1 MKILHYIP
9 SIDRTSGGVGAYMQL
24 LTTELGKLVEL
35 HVVTH
40 REANPLTLENCTV
53 HYIPKNNNPFSN
65 KGKTE
70 FLTLLN
76 DIKPDVFHAN
86 SCWLPLSARTTI
98 WAKNIGYTVVY
109 TPHGMLEPW
118 IMKRHYWTKKFP
130 ASLLFQ
136 KRGIQIANVIHA
148 TAESEKHNLTQ
159 LGWNNNIEV
168 IPNCVEID
176 KITMKESWIRNK
188 NILFLSRVH
197 VKKGINFLIEATAN
211 LKTELQ
217 GYTINIAGEGEESY
231 INELKQLASKLGVE
245 NLIHFIGGV
254 YGDKKWE
261 LFKKA
266 DLFVLPTHSENFGIV
281 VAEALACGTPV
292 ITTQGTPWQELES
305 YHCGWWAE
313 IGTEATTKALKEFL
327 QCTETQLEQ
336 MGKNGRKL
344 IEEKYSSQKV
354 AQDMVELYK
363 KSLSINME
371 LNIAENRNHLNYSK
385 WIYVKRI
392 LWTFGKFF
400 FRNSP
405 RIAFGYRN
413 TILRLFGAKIGKHVH
428 IYSSTVIWFPW
439 NLEIGDWSAIGEET
453 LIYNLGKVTIGEKAT
468 VSHRVHVCAG
478 THDYTDPA
486 LPLLRPEIRIGNQTW
501 ICANTFIGPD
511 IEIGE
516 GAVIGAG
523 TVMVKDAEPWGVY
536 AGNPAKYIKKRILKK

>member
-1 MKILHYIP
+1 
-9 SIDRTSGGVGAYMQL
+9 
-24 LTTELGKLVEL
+24 
-35 HVVTH
+35 
-40 REANPLTLENCTV
+40 
-53 HYIPKNNNPFSN
+53 
-65 KGKTE
+65 
-70 FLTLLN
+70 
-76 DIKPDVFHAN
+76 
-86 SCWLPLSARTTI
+86 
-98 WAKNIGYTVVY
+98 
-109 TPHGMLEPW
+109 MLEPW

-197 VKKGINFLIEATAN
+197 IKKGINFLIEATAN

-305 YHCGWWAE
+305 YHCGWWTE

-336 MGKNGRKL
+336 
-344 IEEKYSSQKV
+344 
-354 AQDMVELYK
+354 
-363 KSLSINME
+363 
-371 LNIAENRNHLNYSK
+371 
-385 WIYVKRI
+385 
-392 LWTFGKFF
+392 
-400 FRNSP
+400 
-405 RIAFGYRN
+405 
-413 TILRLFGAKIGKHVH
+413 IGKKWKK
-428 IYSSTVIWFPW
+428 INRRKI
-439 NLEIGDWSAIGEET
+439 
-453 LIYNLGKVTIGEKAT
+453 LITKSCSRYG
-468 VSHRVHVCAG
+468 
-478 THDYTDPA
+478 
-486 LPLLRPEIRIGNQTW
+486 
-501 ICANTFIGPD
+501 
-511 IEIGE
+511 
-516 GAVIGAG
+516 
-523 TVMVKDAEPWGVY
+523 
-536 AGNPAKYIKKRILKK
+536 

>member
-1 MKILHYIP
+1 MKIIHYIP
-9 SIDRTSGGVGAYMQL
+9 SIDRSSGGTTAYMQL
-24 LTTELGKLVEL
+24 LANELGKLVEL
-35 HVVTH
+35 HIVSHVS
-40 REANPLTLENCTV
+40 NSPVNIGNCQI
-53 HYIPKNNNPFSN
+53 HYIPTFKQYR
-65 KGKTE
+65 KMKRQWQI
-70 FLTLLN
+70 LLN
-76 DIKPDVFHAN
+76 EIKPDIVHIN
-86 SCWLPLSARTTI
+86 CCWMPECALIQKWSQESNY
-98 WAKNIGYTVVY
+98 KTVL

-118 IMKRHYWTKKFP
+118 IIKRHYWTKKVP
-130 ASLLFQ
+130 ALLLYQ
-136 KRGIQIANVIHA
+136 KQAVVKANYLHA
-148 TAESEKHNLTQ
+148 TAQSEKENL
-159 LGWNNNIEV
+159 LKLNYNNKIEIIANGIEV
-168 IPNCVEID
+168 KNVAL
-176 KITMKESWIRNK
+176 KTSWNRKKE
-188 NILFLSRVH
+188 ILFLSRIH
-197 VKKGINFLIEATAN
+197 IKKGINFLIEATAN

-305 YHCGWWAE
+305 YHCGWWTE

-536 AGNPAKYIKKRILKK
+536 AGNPAKYIKKRILKNE

>member
-118 IMKRHYWTKKFP
+118 IMIPHYWTTKFP
-130 ASLLFQ
+130 TSLLFQ

-197 VKKGINFLIEATAN
+197 IKKGINFLIEATAN

-305 YHCGWWAE
+305 YHCGWWTE

-363 KSLSINME
+363 K
-371 LNIAENRNHLNYSK
+371 
-385 WIYVKRI
+385 
-392 LWTFGKFF
+392 
-400 FRNSP
+400 
-405 RIAFGYRN
+405 
-413 TILRLFGAKIGKHVH
+413 
-428 IYSSTVIWFPW
+428 
-439 NLEIGDWSAIGEET
+439 
-453 LIYNLGKVTIGEKAT
+453 
-468 VSHRVHVCAG
+468 VC
-478 THDYTDPA
+478 
-486 LPLLRPEIRIGNQTW
+486 L
-501 ICANTFIGPD
+501 
-511 IEIGE
+511 
-516 GAVIGAG
+516 
-523 TVMVKDAEPWGVY
+523 
-536 AGNPAKYIKKRILKK
+536 

>member
-1 MKILHYIP
+1 MTIKKKMKILHYIP
-9 SIDRTSGGVGAYMQL
+9 SIDRTSGGVGTYMQL
-24 LTTELGKLVEL
+24 LTAELGKLVEL

-40 REANPLTLENCTV
+40 KETNPLELKNCHV
-53 HYIPKNNNPFSN
+53 HFIENNNPFLPKEKKN
-65 KGKTE
+65 
-70 FLTLLN
+70 FIFLLN
-76 DIKPDVFHAN
+76 EIKPDVFHAN
-86 SCWLPLSARTTI
+86 CCWLPMSAYTAM
-98 WAKNIGYTVVY
+98 WARNAGYHVVY

-305 YHCGWWAE
+305 YHCGWWTE

-363 KSLSINME
+363 K
-371 LNIAENRNHLNYSK
+371 
-385 WIYVKRI
+385 
-392 LWTFGKFF
+392 
-400 FRNSP
+400 
-405 RIAFGYRN
+405 
-413 TILRLFGAKIGKHVH
+413 
-428 IYSSTVIWFPW
+428 
-439 NLEIGDWSAIGEET
+439 
-453 LIYNLGKVTIGEKAT
+453 
-468 VSHRVHVCAG
+468 VC
-478 THDYTDPA
+478 
-486 LPLLRPEIRIGNQTW
+486 L
-501 ICANTFIGPD
+501 
-511 IEIGE
+511 
-516 GAVIGAG
+516 
-523 TVMVKDAEPWGVY
+523 
-536 AGNPAKYIKKRILKK
+536 

>member
-305 YHCGWWAE
+305 YHCGWWTE

-478 THDYTDPA
+478 THDYTVPA